1 MIFSSNPPKD
11 TLFEFEFVTWI
22 RVVLPRLN
30 VILIESMYIR
40 LNFAN
45 AYIVDIIFLPTNKNQ
60 NTESPN
66 QT

>member
-22 RVVLPRLN
+22 RVILPRLN
-30 VILIESMYIR
+30 VILIESISGSISHINY
-40 LNFAN
+40 AN
-45 AYIVDIIFLPTNKNQ
+45 ACIFLSTNTNQ